1 MKCEWPSPFAALP
14 GLLAIV
20 GLSLNIQ
27 ESSSTDQRPP
37 SLKPSLPQN
46 ATRNFVFTKQSHIK
60 MGSTATLALDSIPLT
75 KHIPSTPCPP
85 SSSTW
90 AGCAWDGEWRLG
102 LPGNLHPT
110 GGDPG
115 DPQLPIQIRPFH
127 HGQLETCP
135 ITQLDPSL
143 RCPNWIHSCKL
154 IHSIDSMEL
163 FLRIFG
169 TSPFTQ
175 LPFFFAKKTRLVRSC
190 CEKWAKSLCFAFWGD
205 FVPFV
210 LMRHLRSSEWWS
222 FEPEGDVRMDRWSTS
237 Q

>member
-46 ATRNFVFTKQSHIK
+46 ATRNFVFTMQNHIK
-60 MGSTATLALDSIPLT
+60 MGTTATLALDSIPLT

-90 AGCAWDGEWRLG
+90 AGCAWDGGWRLG
-102 LPGNLHPT
+102 LPGNFHPT
-110 GGDPG
+110 GGLG
-115 DPQLPIQIRPFH
+115 DPQLPILRAFSSWPTWNMSH
-127 HGQLETCP
+127 HHPTH
-135 ITQLDPSL
+135 PSL

-154 IHSIDSMEL
+154 INSIEL

-175 LPFFFAKKTRLVRSC
+175 LPFLFLLRKHVSSGATAEGNGQR
-190 CEKWAKSLCFAFWGD
+190 SLCFAFWGD

-237 Q
+237 K